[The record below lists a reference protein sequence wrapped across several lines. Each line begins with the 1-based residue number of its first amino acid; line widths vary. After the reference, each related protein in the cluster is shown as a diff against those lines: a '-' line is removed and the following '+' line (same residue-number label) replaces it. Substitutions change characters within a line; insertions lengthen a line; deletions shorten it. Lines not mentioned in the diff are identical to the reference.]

1 MEHGSQKASW
11 HVSANRVTPPPIVW
25 TLECS
30 FNRKPENRYRKD
42 MDQVL
47 ESYRSYFSLVVEPDF
62 HFCFC
67 MPKKK
72 KKKGKI
78 LSNMHTY
85 AAELKVFIIPVKV
98 IYNQIQTTHTHT
110 HTHTR
115 THYSLV
121 RRKCAYYS
129 LTRCFLALET

>member
-72 KKKGKI
+72 KKRQNYFK
-78 LSNMHTY
+78 Y
-85 AAELKVFIIPVKV
+85 AHLCCRA
-98 IYNQIQTTHTHT
+98 
-110 HTHTR
+110 
-115 THYSLV
+115 
-121 RRKCAYYS
+121 
-129 LTRCFLALET
+129 